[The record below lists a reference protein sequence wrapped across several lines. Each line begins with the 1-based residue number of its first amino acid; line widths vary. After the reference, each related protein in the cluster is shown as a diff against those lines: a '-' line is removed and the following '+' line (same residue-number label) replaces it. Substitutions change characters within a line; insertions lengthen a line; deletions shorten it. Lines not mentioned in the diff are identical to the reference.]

1 MAQAPPTDVF
11 NKDTFLTSLRDGV
24 GGDDQRRRSGAN
36 SPKGMANVR
45 ERYAQLHEVVGS
57 LSEKITAV
65 LVRQEKDFLAAYR
78 AHMYNVQ
85 KELHDTKEK
94 VTRNETIENKSEK
107 IKLLEEE
114 RDWYR
119 KEALRLD
126 TFTTNMKKEL
136 KHMKD
141 KLESI
146 EEDRDWLEKQLK
158 ASKKQNKLLR
168 AELEI
173 RLANLSMQ
181 QTERTA
187 AERPVSPP
195 DDGVDTATNADLA
208 LPLAVIEREESF
220 RKQIRQ
226 LKRELQQSKRDVNRL
241 RSDNSKHDTNQLEA
255 FFLLSI
261 EAVKRDMVRRKTQN
275 RDQKSTRTV
284 IAPLKTETTT
294 DYDPELK
301 DFTSADRVRVI
312 ERLLAHDEVLSI
324 LYDNLFP
331 ENKPESEDATKRETR
346 TPPVGSAVAAVRDGG
361 GLPLDDATLSIN
373 LLLRQTQRCSFAA
386 QAQFDARVAAMDARN
401 TASLTKPSTE
411 APPPARAPEFK
422 TRCRIPTQYDLKV
435 ESAKKNVT
443 SSCLYRPPSLH
454 MFRDDNPLSEVSDAE
469 FTAKFAL
476 PDNQDIRRQIA
487 ENQEGFLTGS
497 SVKAVLC
504 DRFLPRGQED
514 FRLQLPHTNSK
525 TGNLNLRLH
534 VTLDQANMFSGASS
548 REHMFRNEVPVDP
561 RFVLEFKPS
570 GVGQGCVDIGT
581 QRRPEKNT

>member
-1 MAQAPPTDVF
+1 MA
-11 NKDTFLTSLRDGV
+11 S
-24 GGDDQRRRSGAN
+24 
-36 SPKGMANVR
+36 VR
-45 ERYAQLHEVVGS
+45 ERYAQLHDVVGS

-126 TFTTNMKKEL
+126 AFTTTMKKDL
-136 KHMKD
+136 KHMKE

-173 RLANLSMQ
+173 RLANLSTQ
-181 QTERTA
+181 HSDTTALFERPSSPADDGRTA
-187 AERPVSPP
+187 S
-195 DDGVDTATNADLA
+195 DMQ
-208 LPLAVIEREESF
+208 LPLAVVEREESF

-226 LKRELQQSKRDVNRL
+226 LKRELQHSKRDVNRL
-241 RSDNSKHDTNQLEA
+241 RSDNSKHDANQLEA

-261 EAVKRDMVRRKTQN
+261 EAVKRDVVRRKTQGHH
-275 RDQKSTRTV
+275 
-284 IAPLKTETTT
+284 
-294 DYDPELK
+294 DPELK
-301 DFTSADRVRVI
+301 DFTSADRIRVI

-331 ENKPESEDATKRETR
+331 EHKPEIDEGKQREAR

-361 GLPLDDATLSIN
+361 GLPLDEATLSYLKLKNNNELGRRMDDDSIN
-373 LLLRQTQRCSFAA
+373 QLLQQTQRCSFDC
-386 QAQFDARVAAMDARN
+386 QSLFNARVAAMEARN
-401 TASLTKPSTE
+401 HATTTTNVALKPPQSSLIA
-411 APPPARAPEFK
+411 APDFR
-422 TRCRIPTQYDLKV
+422 TRFRTPTQYDLKV
-435 ESAKKNVT
+435 ESAKKNIT
-443 SSCLYRPPSLH
+443 STELYRPPSLH
-454 MFRDDNPLSEVSDAE
+454 TFRDENADVNVGERE

-476 PDNQDIRRQIA
+476 PDNQDMRRHIA
-487 ENQEGFLTGS
+487 ADQEGFLTGAS
-497 SVKAVLC
+497 IKAVVC
-504 DRFLPRGQED
+504 DRSLPRGQNE

-534 VTLDQANMFSGASS
+534 VTLDQAGMFSGRSQHAYRS
-548 REHMFRNEVPVDP
+548 EGPVDP
-561 RFVLEFKPS
+561 RFVLEFSPS

-581 QRRPEKNT
+581 HQRPGKNA

>member
-1 MAQAPPTDVF
+1 MDKTPSTDVF
-11 NKDTFLTSLRDGV
+11 GKDTFLTSLRDG
-24 GGDDQRRRSGAN
+24 DDKRRSGAY
-36 SPKGMANVR
+36 SPKGMVSVR
-45 ERYAQLHEVVGS
+45 ERYAQLHDVVGS

-126 TFTTNMKKEL
+126 AFTTNMKKDL
-136 KHMKD
+136 KHMKE

-173 RLANLSMQ
+173 RLANLSTQ
-181 QTERTA
+181 QSDRTLF
-187 AERPVSPP
+187 ERPSSPAE
-195 DDGVDTATNADLA
+195 DANDGRALGDMQ
-208 LPLAVIEREESF
+208 LPLAVVEREENF

-241 RSDNSKHDTNQLEA
+241 RSDNSKHDANQLEA

-261 EAVKRDMVRRKTQN
+261 EAVKRDMVRRKTQG
-275 RDQKSTRTV
+275 REPKSTRA

-331 ENKPESEDATKRETR
+331 EHKPESDEGKQREIR

-361 GLPLDDATLSIN
+361 GLPLDESTL
-373 LLLRQTQRCSFAA
+373 A
-386 QAQFDARVAAMDARN
+386 
-401 TASLTKPSTE
+401 
-411 APPPARAPEFK
+411 
-422 TRCRIPTQYDLKV
+422 YLKL
-435 ESAKKNVT
+435 KK
-443 SSCLYRPPSLH
+443 
-454 MFRDDNPLSEVSDAE
+454 
-469 FTAKFAL
+469 
-476 PDNQDIRRQIA
+476 
-487 ENQEGFLTGS
+487 
-497 SVKAVLC
+497 
-504 DRFLPRGQED
+504 
-514 FRLQLPHTNSK
+514 
-525 TGNLNLRLH
+525 
-534 VTLDQANMFSGASS
+534 
-548 REHMFRNEVPVDP
+548 
-561 RFVLEFKPS
+561 
-570 GVGQGCVDIGT
+570 
-581 QRRPEKNT
+581 